1 MYIDYMYMYNDQST
15 NYSLSEVFK
24 YRNQLGF
31 LQDVGGQTTWDNR
44 VGPKKLMV
52 NKSAQ
57 VCGVLCSLHQSSL
70 LF

>member
-1 MYIDYMYMYNDQST
+1 MYIDYMYMYDQST

-31 LQDVGGQTTWDNR
+31 LQDFGGQTTWDNR

-52 NKSAQ
+52 NKSA
-57 VCGVLCSLHQSSL
+57 
-70 LF
+70 